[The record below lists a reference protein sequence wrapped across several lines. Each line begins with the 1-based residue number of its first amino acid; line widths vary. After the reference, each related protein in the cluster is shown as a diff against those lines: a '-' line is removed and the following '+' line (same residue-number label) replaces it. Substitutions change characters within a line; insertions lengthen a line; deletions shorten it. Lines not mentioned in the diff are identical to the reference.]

1 MSDKG
6 TVFTVK
12 FACDNCGKEWS
23 EEYHEKV
30 RVQRWGDPG
39 CILVDNLREKH
50 DPSKAPI
57 ESAIFCPNC
66 KIHRDVK
73 IIRRIPIEVRSTID

>member
-12 FACDNCGKEWS
+12 FGCDNCGKEWS
-23 EEYHEKV
+23 EEFHEKV
-30 RVQRWGDPG
+30 RVYRWFEKT
-39 CILVDNLREKH
+39 ILAEDTREKF

-57 ESAIFCPNC
+57 ESAIICPNC
-66 KIHRDVK
+66 KTHQDVK
-73 IIRRIPIEVRSTID
+73 IVQRIPIENRSTID